1 MKKLLKYLDNYK
13 KECILA
19 PLFKMLEAMFEL
31 TVPLV
36 IARMIDMGIRKNSPA
51 DIVRSF
57 FLLVALAAIG
67 LCVSCIAQFFAANA
81 QRDRLRKAG

>member
-19 PLFKMLEAMFEL
+19 PLFKMLEALFEL

-51 DIVRSF
+51 DIDRKIIEINKRRF
-57 FLLVALAAIG
+57 MI
-67 LCVSCIAQFFAANA
+67 VSQN
-81 QRDRLRKAG
+81 DYRK